1 MSMDA
6 IKLLS
11 RLAGASTPGAGASV
25 GASVGA
31 GGAGQSGDAFAA
43 LLGQARAGQ
52 IETEQVVSVGRAVG
66 LSLSPEQQQ
75 RLGGAVDKAQ
85 AAGLSR
91 ALVLMDGMALVVD
104 VQNRSVQEQLSNQS
118 GVLDGVD
125 GVVSVPPVTWSSAAG
140 GGTGADASVLHASAD
155 ELLSRLVPGARNVGG
170 LALGG

>member
-1 MSMDA
+1 
-6 IKLLS
+6 
-11 RLAGASTPGAGASV
+11 
-25 GASVGA
+25 
-31 GGAGQSGDAFAA
+31 
-43 LLGQARAGQ
+43 
-52 IETEQVVSVGRAVG
+52 
-66 LSLSPEQQQ
+66 
-75 RLGGAVDKAQ
+75 
-85 AAGLSR
+85 
-91 ALVLMDGMALVVD
+91 MDGMALVVD